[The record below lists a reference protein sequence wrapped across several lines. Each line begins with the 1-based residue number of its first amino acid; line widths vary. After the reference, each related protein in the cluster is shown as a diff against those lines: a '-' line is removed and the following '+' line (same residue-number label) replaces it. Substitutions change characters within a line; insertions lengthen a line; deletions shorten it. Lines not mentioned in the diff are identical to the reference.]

1 MTGLL
6 TVSYNYYK
14 INDVQ
19 CFYFICNIFVERV
32 IKFLWPEALKY
43 KKRVWHLIL
52 LCLLRGEF
60 DRV

>member
-32 IKFLWPEALKY
+32 IKFLWPEA
-43 KKRVWHLIL
+43 
-52 LCLLRGEF
+52 
-60 DRV
+60 